1 MTFTSLKVSQPSFAW
16 KDRVEANDIRALVA
30 KYLGVD
36 VRRVTDETHFRDDL
50 RVDWLGR
57 LELLILIE
65 DQFAGVEFRDGD
77 ADQIE
82 TVGDLIRY
90 IEDARLG
97 SMTGAP
103 CPSALS

>member
-1 MTFTSLKVSQPSFAW
+1 MNRGPIMTFTSLQVSQPSSEW
-16 KDRVEANDIRALVA
+16 KDCVEANDIRALVA

-36 VRRVTDETHFRDDL
+36 VRRVTDGAHLRDNL

-57 LELLILIE
+57 LELSILIE

-77 ADQIE
+77 ADQLE

-97 SMTGAP
+97 
-103 CPSALS
+103 